1 MSEIPSLMFFQGY
14 LYILYEAWFYHSS
27 TGINGRRVSRKPSK
41 NGGGT
46 IVMVPGTTTLVPPNV
61 PDWQNGKKCVF
72 LYPLLQAMSDVSAVI
87 SAFSKNHHKV
97 SLVQKFQ
104 KHSKFYIFLEQLK

>member
-1 MSEIPSLMFFQGY
+1 MSEISSLMFFQVY
-14 LYILYEAWFYHSS
+14 SYILYEAWFYHCS

-46 IVMVPGTTTLVPPNV
+46 IVMVPGTKTLVPQNV

>member
-1 MSEIPSLMFFQGY
+1 MKPGFIMASLAKMGAGCHENH
-14 LYILYEAWFYHSS
+14 L
-27 TGINGRRVSRKPSK
+27 K

-46 IVMVPGTTTLVPPNV
+46 IVRVPGTKTLVPPNV